1 MKAVILSGGIGE
13 PSNFSLEDVPNIEK
27 IGDNEVLIRHSAI
40 GINYD
45 DIMYRKGI
53 FPLPEDIGKK
63 PILGFEA
70 VGEVINKGK
79 NVKSFEIGTRVGYAF
94 SPFGAYAEERVIDY
108 RYIFTIKNNLSSDVL
123 AGCLRKGLT
132 AEYLLFK
139 VASLRKNDTILIHS
153 AAGGVGHLMVK
164 LAKYCGLKVIGTVG
178 CQEKRTMALATGCDM
193 VIDRSSEDIFDKVAE
208 FTEYQGVKAVFD
220 GIGKPVFDVSRHC
233 LRPYGIYVS
242 YGYSGGMLEPLDIFT
257 LRENSLFFTAPT
269 LDNYCANRYELLF
282 SIDHIM
288 KLINDGIL
296 LPNVKKYT
304 FDTIP
309 QAHIDLETQKTNGS
323 LVAIV

>member
-1 MKAVILSGGIGE
+1 MKAFILANGIGAPDSLKMVDL
-13 PSNFSLEDVPNIEK
+13 PSIDSV
-27 IGDNEVLIRHSAI
+27 GDNEVLIKQSAI

-45 DIMYRKGI
+45 DIMYRNGT
-53 FPLPEDIGKK
+53 FSLPEEIGRK

-70 VGEVINKGK
+70 VGEIAIKGR

-94 SPFGAYAEERVIDY
+94 SPFGAYASERVIDY
-108 RYIFTIKNNLSSDVL
+108 RYIFAVNNGLSSYIL
-123 AGCLRKGLT
+123 AGCLRKALT

-139 VASLRKNDTILIHS
+139 VAALRKNDIILIHS
-153 AAGGVGHLMVK
+153 IAGGVGHLMAK

-178 CQEKRTMALATGCDM
+178 CVEKRTMAMATGCDM

-208 FTEYQGVKAVFD
+208 FTDYQGVKAVFD
-220 GIGKPVFDVSRHC
+220 GIGQPVFDVSKHC

-242 YGYSGGMLEPLDIFT
+242 YGYAGGLIEPVDIIT

-269 LDNYCANRYELLF
+269 LENYCANRYEFLF
-282 SIDHIM
+282 AVNHVM
-288 KLINDGIL
+288 KLLDEGVI

-304 FDTIP
+304 FNSIP
-309 QAHIDLETQKTNGS
+309 QAHIDLETQKTTGS
-323 LVAIV
+323 LVAII